1 MDSHLDFDID
11 LAKRQSSENPV
22 FYLQYAHAR
31 ICSIFREA
39 QNRGIQYTKTIGDPE
54 HFNNQETV
62 ALLKLM
68 ARFPEEVYDAATT
81 LEPHRITVYCMRLA
95 QAYHKFYTEH
105 RVLTDDSDRTQ
116 SYLTLCDGVRIIL
129 KNALALLGVSAPER
143 M

>member
-1 MDSHLDFDID
+1 
-11 LAKRQSSENPV
+11 
-22 FYLQYAHAR
+22 

-39 QNRGIQYTKTIGDPE
+39 QNRGIEYKKIITNTE
-54 HFNNQETV
+54 YFNNQETI

-68 ARFPEEVYDAATT
+68 ARFPEEVYDAASSF
-81 LEPHRITVYCMRLA
+81 EPHRITVYCMRLA

-105 RVLTDDSDRTQ
+105 RVLTDNEDRTQ